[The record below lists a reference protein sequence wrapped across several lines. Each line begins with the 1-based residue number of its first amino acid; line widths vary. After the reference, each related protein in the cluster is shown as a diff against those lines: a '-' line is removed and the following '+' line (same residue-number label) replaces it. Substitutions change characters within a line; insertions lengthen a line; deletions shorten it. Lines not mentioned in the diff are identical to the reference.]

1 MINVSGPSLGAAPG
15 PVSVRQPARGQQ
27 KQSILAPLAY
37 NPNGATSAER
47 YPNLL
52 RYISIV
58 ETLQTIF
65 FWIGVALGLLY
76 FAGIT
81 FVSVAGT
88 INGNALAAIGL
99 FFAALIGVVVY
110 LLFVWLMYIAAMAG
124 TEFVRVV
131 IDVEN
136 NTRK

>member
-1 MINVSGPSLGAAPG
+1 
-15 PVSVRQPARGQQ
+15 
-27 KQSILAPLAY
+27 
-37 NPNGATSAER
+37 
-47 YPNLL
+47 L

-81 FVSVAGT
+81 LVSVAGT